1 MKVNPVCNLE
11 YEPQTQLLRGTIY
24 YLVLLVPRQAAHSFP
39 PTVLYSSPSLLGS
52 SETFPCRISTGNC
65 WQSVMITDDQE
76 AVIHSTCL
84 QHMIQR
90 TSINEGT
97 C

>member
-24 YLVLLVPRQAAHSFP
+24 YLVLLVPRQAGHSFP

-52 SETFPCRISTGNC
+52 SETFPCGISTGNC
-65 WQSVMITDDQE
+65 WQSVMITMI
-76 AVIHSTCL
+76 VIHSTYL

-90 TSINEGT
+90 TIINEGT